1 MLKPLILFISLFITA
16 CSTTPVMLSGKPE
29 IIKQVKPNYPVYA
42 YKNRIAGF
50 VKFEYDVGAD
60 GKVSEMR
67 IKESEP
73 QHLFD
78 DAAIAAMGQWRFETN
93 KPYKNLQQ
101 KIVFTINSGND
112 PVTGALKQ

>member
-1 MLKPLILFISLFITA
+1 MLKPLIVLISLFITA
-16 CSTTPVMLSGKPE
+16 CSTTPVTPSRKPG

-42 YKNRIAGF
+42 YRNHITGF
-50 VKFEYDVGAD
+50 VKFDYDVGAD

-67 IKESEP
+67 IRESEP

-78 DAAIAAMGQWRFETN
+78 DAAIAAMAQWRFETH

-101 KIVFTINSGND
+101 KIVFTINSGYD
-112 PVTGALKQ
+112 PVTGALKK